1 MRCLYIPQYL
11 LLLQEYSGM
20 EIRINIKEL
29 VVGSEL
35 IELMFGDKTISYDA
49 TYEGEEPLSTLIKSV
64 VLLRDRIVE
73 NVDYSKC
80 HLTWR
85 SEPGYLN
92 LNFRKDTITDIVTLK
107 TESDTPELDNLEIE
121 FGFEEYKEAVE
132 RTVRLWPHKLKGEGH
147 YLAILQKRGTLSSE
161 YLGYC
166 KNAPEKGISE
176 KNFRNI
182 IHLVYKSLHLFLK
195 CLLLLCFILNV
206 FYLI

>member
-35 IELMFGDKTISYDA
+35 IELKFGDKTISYDA

-92 LNFRKDTITDIVTLK
+92 LNFRKDTITDVVTLK
-107 TESDTPELDNLEIE
+107 TESDTPELNNLEIE
-121 FGFEEYKEAVE
+121 FGFEEYKEAVIKE
-132 RTVRLWPHKLKGEGH
+132 SLRILKVYGLKGFNENWCDGDDVFP
-147 YLAILQKRGTLSSE
+147 LNSLLSAMGTE
-161 YLGYC
+161 C
-166 KNAPEKGISE
+166 TQTTEKWVVKSNIISE
-176 KNFRNI
+176 
-182 IHLVYKSLHLFLK
+182 LE
-195 CLLLLCFILNV
+195 LLLLHLKS
-206 FYLI
+206 

>member
-35 IELMFGDKTISYDA
+35 IELTFGDKTISYDA

-64 VLLRDRIVE
+64 VLFRDRITE
-73 NVDYSKC
+73 NVNYSKC

-92 LNFRKDTITDIVTLK
+92 LNFRKDTITDVVTLK
-107 TESDTPELDNLEIE
+107 TESDTPELNNLEIE
-121 FGFEEYKEAVE
+121 FGFEEYKEAVIKE
-132 RTVRLWPHKLKGEGH
+132 SLRILKVYGLKGFNENWCDGDDVFP
-147 YLAILQKRGTLSSE
+147 LNSLLSAMGTECTHTTEKWVVRSDIVSE
-161 YLGYC
+161 L
-166 KNAPEKGISE
+166 E
-176 KNFRNI
+176 
-182 IHLVYKSLHLFLK
+182 
-195 CLLLLCFILNV
+195 LLLLHLKS
-206 FYLI
+206 

>member
-11 LLLQEYSGM
+11 LLLQEYSDM
-20 EIRINIKEL
+20 EIKINIKEL

-35 IELMFGDKTISYDA
+35 IELKFGDKTISYDA

-92 LNFRKDTITDIVTLK
+92 LNFRKDTITNIVTLK
-107 TESDTPELDNLEIE
+107 TESDTPELNNLEVE
-121 FGFEEYKEAVE
+121 FSFEEYKEAVIKE
-132 RTVRLWPHKLKGEGH
+132 SLRILKVYGLKGFNENWCDGNDVFP
-147 YLAILQKRGTLSSE
+147 LNSLLSAMGTE
-161 YLGYC
+161 C
-166 KNAPEKGISE
+166 TQTTEKWVVKSDIISE
-176 KNFRNI
+176 
-182 IHLVYKSLHLFLK
+182 LE
-195 CLLLLCFILNV
+195 LLLLQLKS
-206 FYLI
+206 

>member
-35 IELMFGDKTISYDA
+35 IELKFGDKTISYDA

-107 TESDTPELDNLEIE
+107 TESDTPELNNLEIE
-121 FGFEEYKEAVE
+121 FGFEEYKEAVIKE
-132 RTVRLWPHKLKGEGH
+132 SLCILKVYGLKGFNENWCDGDDVFP
-147 YLAILQKRGTLSSE
+147 LNSLLSAMGTE
-161 YLGYC
+161 C
-166 KNAPEKGISE
+166 TQTTEKWVVKSDIISE
-176 KNFRNI
+176 
-182 IHLVYKSLHLFLK
+182 LE
-195 CLLLLCFILNV
+195 LLLLHLKS
-206 FYLI
+206 

>member
-1 MRCLYIPQYL
+1 
-11 LLLQEYSGM
+11 M

-35 IELMFGDKTISYDA
+35 IELKFGDKTISYDA

-107 TESDTPELDNLEIE
+107 TESDTPELNNLEIE
-121 FGFEEYKEAVE
+121 FGFEEYKEAVIKE
-132 RTVRLWPHKLKGEGH
+132 SLRILKVYGLKGFNENWCNGDDVFP
-147 YLAILQKRGTLSSE
+147 LNSLLSAMGTE
-161 YLGYC
+161 C
-166 KNAPEKGISE
+166 THTSE
-176 KNFRNI
+176 KWVVRSNI
-182 IHLVYKSLHLFLK
+182 FSELE
-195 CLLLLCFILNV
+195 LLLLHLKS
-206 FYLI
+206 